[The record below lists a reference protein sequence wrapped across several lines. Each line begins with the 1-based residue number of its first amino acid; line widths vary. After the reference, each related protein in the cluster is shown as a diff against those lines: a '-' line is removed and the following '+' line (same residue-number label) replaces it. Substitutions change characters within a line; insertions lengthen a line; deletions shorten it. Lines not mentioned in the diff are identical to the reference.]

1 MYKFFS
7 FIAKAIIYQKL
18 SSVKAQKRPIPTG
31 LNQASFF
38 LVIGT

>member
-1 MYKFFS
+1 MYKLFS
-7 FIAKAIIYQKL
+7 FIAKAIIYLKL
-18 SSVKAQKRPIPTG
+18 SSVRALKRPIPLG